1 MWVNLKGPLRE
12 SCHPSNSALV
22 SLRQVP
28 EPHTWQALPTLERCN
43 SKGDLFFFFTL
54 SKFTLNQVL
63 WRYGNLGIYP
73 RERWC
78 ALTRGPLILPICN
91 LWGPVQN
98 ENADPK
104 FRNSEFQ
111 NDDSRTL
118 SQAWGPWRWLRE
130 TLQASGPQ
138 SRTCFQLQDCAG
150 AESNLQTFHCH
161 QPLQT
166 QEGCNM
172 SPDNKGKGPPLTT
185 WLNPI
190 SSLTAKETKM
200 QARAALPREV
210 FSTTVRTSVQPVS
223 WNWDTCC
230 SGWWDWNRKE

>member
-22 SLRQVP
+22 SLRQMP
-28 EPHTWQALPTLERCN
+28 EPHTWRALPTLERCN

-78 ALTRGPLILPICN
+78 AFTRGPLILPICN

-118 SQAWGPWRWLRE
+118 SQVWGPWRYGAPRDLAGLRPSKPDLLPA
-130 TLQASGPQ
+130 TRLCWC
-138 SRTCFQLQDCAG
+138 RVK
-150 AESNLQTFHCH
+150 
-161 QPLQT
+161 
-166 QEGCNM
+166 
-172 SPDNKGKGPPLTT
+172 SPDLPLPPA
-185 WLNPI
+185 
-190 SSLTAKETKM
+190 TADTRRLQHE
-200 QARAALPREV
+200 PR
-210 FSTTVRTSVQPVS
+210 Q
-223 WNWDTCC
+223 
-230 SGWWDWNRKE
+230 